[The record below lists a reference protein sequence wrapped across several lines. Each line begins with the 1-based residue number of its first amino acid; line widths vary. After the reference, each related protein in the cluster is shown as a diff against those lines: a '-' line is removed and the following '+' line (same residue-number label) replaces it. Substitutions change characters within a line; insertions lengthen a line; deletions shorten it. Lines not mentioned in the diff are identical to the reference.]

1 MTIDKYISQVPENR
15 MEGII
20 TLRKTILKNLPAGFE
35 ECISY
40 GMVGYVVPHSIYPSG
55 YNCDPKLPLPFMS
68 FANQKN
74 FISFYHMG
82 IYADTELLEW
92 FKEEF
97 AKKSRTKL
105 DLGKSCIRFK
115 KVKAIP
121 FDLIGELVAKISVKN
136 WIHKYVEHYKR

>member
-15 MEGII
+15 MEGIK

-40 GMVGYVVPHSIYPSG
+40 GMVSYFVPHSIYPSG
-55 YNCDPKLPLPFMS
+55 YHYDPKLPLPFMS

-82 IYADTELLEW
+82 IYADTELLVW

-115 KVKAIP
+115 KVEAIP
-121 FDLIGELVAKISVKN
+121 FDLIGELVTKISVKN